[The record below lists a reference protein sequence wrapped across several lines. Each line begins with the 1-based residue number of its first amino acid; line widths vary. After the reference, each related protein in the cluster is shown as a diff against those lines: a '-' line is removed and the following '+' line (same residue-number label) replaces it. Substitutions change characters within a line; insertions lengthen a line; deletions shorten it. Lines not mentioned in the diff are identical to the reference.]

1 MGASEAE
8 SADSAANATR
18 PLARV
23 ALAAVVST
31 VLVGSALGGTVPA
44 RPEVAAAL
52 VVALVAALAATSGLT
67 GPLLSRHTSALAMAV
82 PGLVVAL
89 SAELPAMDLP
99 GMAGVFV
106 WSMLL
111 PVVPVMLLGQVW
123 LYRMTRRP
131 VTASS
136 FFA

>member
-8 SADSAANATR
+8 SADSAARATR

-31 VLVGSALGGTVPA
+31 VLVGSALAAPFR

-67 GPLLSRHTSALAMAV
+67 GPLLSRHTSALAMAA

-89 SAELPAMDLP
+89 SAELPAMGLP

-131 VTASS
+131 VTASN
-136 FFA
+136 FFV